1 MRIFE
6 NASYPFM
13 DWRRRAYL
21 VTAVLLLVGI
31 GSMVMNWQRHGSWL
45 NYGVDFLGGT
55 LVQLELHGAHQR
67 GADPLRRRSPRGTRD
82 WAITRFGGANEFVVR
97 TASFEESLETPIQQQ
112 VQQTLA
118 PTFGEA
124 FSIERVEAVG
134 PKVGSELQ
142 LRALIAILLSF
153 LATMLYLWIRFE
165 WRFGVAAVVATA
177 HDILVTLGFLAFM
190 HSEISL
196 GTVAAFLTIVGYSL
210 NDTIVVFDRIREN
223 LAKPRHGRSM
233 AEILN
238 LSINETLPRT
248 VLTGVST
255 LATLGSLAILGG
267 PVIRDFAVV
276 LILGI
281 IIGTFSSIFV
291 AAPVLHAMEARFP
304 RAPQKPAGRPLP
316 LAPAGGA
323 VGGLNGT
330 PVALSAERRR
340 PVRRTPA
347 AEIPRAAIG
356 ATFHPAF
363 ALSHF
368 ALPPPP

>member
-13 DWRRRAYL
+13 DWRRRAYV
-21 VTAVLLLVGI
+21 VTALLLLVGI

-45 NYGVDFLGGT
+45 NYGVDFRGGT
-55 LVQLELHGAHQR
+55 LVQLSFAEPTDVDQI
-67 GADPLRRRSPRGTRD
+67 RSAALSAGHAD

-97 TASFEESLETPIQQQ
+97 TGAFEESLETTIQQQ
-112 VQQTLA
+112 VQESLA
-118 PTFGEA
+118 PAFGEA
-124 FSIERVEAVG
+124 FTIERVEAVG

-142 LRALIAILLSF
+142 YRALIAILLSF
-153 LATMLYLWIRFE
+153 MATMLYLWIRFE
-165 WRFGVAAVVATA
+165 WRFGVAAIVATA

-233 AEILN
+233 REILD

-255 LATLGSLAILGG
+255 LATLGSLALLGG
-267 PVIRDFAVV
+267 PVIREFAVV

-291 AAPVLHAMEARFP
+291 AAPVLHAVEARFP
-304 RAPQKPAGRPLP
+304 RTPKKASPAVPSHSRQ
-316 LAPAGGA
+316 
-323 VGGLNGT
+323 
-330 PVALSAERRR
+330 
-340 PVRRTPA
+340 
-347 AEIPRAAIG
+347 RAARS
-356 ATFHPAF
+356 TV
-363 ALSHF
+363 
-368 ALPPPP
+368 